1 MGSGPWVTAKSEG
14 TAVDR
19 LSGKAAGEA
28 LEVGS
33 TERTVAELG
42 CTAADVVVVD
52 DPARDTAGLREGLP
66 GRGKLLVNEVKGGRA
81 VKTGAMGVE
90 DACGGRDIEPANWV
104 LRLESPDSAGL
115 RQVDTLMGTEVVGY
129 PRPRAPDRP
138 KVPRTGVPG

>member
-1 MGSGPWVTAKSEG
+1 MTAKREG

-33 TERTVAELG
+33 TGRMVAELG
-42 CTAADVVVVD
+42 CAAADVVVD
-52 DPARDTAGLREGLP
+52 GPARDTAGLREGLP
-66 GRGKLLVNEVKGGRA
+66 GRGKLLVNEVNGGRA
-81 VKTGAMGVE
+81 VNTGAMGVE
-90 DACGGRDIEPANWV
+90 DPCGGGRDIEPARGL

-129 PRPRAPDRP
+129 PRPRAPGRP
-138 KVPRTGVPG
+138 KVLRAGVPG

>member
-1 MGSGPWVTAKSEG
+1 MTAKSEG

-33 TERTVAELG
+33 IGRTVAELG
-42 CTAADVVVVD
+42 CAAVEVVVD
-52 DPARDTAGLREGLP
+52 GPVRDTAELRDGLP

-81 VKTGAMGVE
+81 VNTGAMGVE
-90 DACGGRDIEPANWV
+90 DACGGRDIEPARGL
-104 LRLESPDSAGL
+104 LRLGSPDSAGL

-138 KVPRTGVPG
+138 KVPQAGVPG

>member
-42 CTAADVVVVD
+42 CAAADVVV
-52 DPARDTAGLREGLP
+52 EGP
-66 GRGKLLVNEVKGGRA
+66 
-81 VKTGAMGVE
+81 
-90 DACGGRDIEPANWV
+90 
-104 LRLESPDSAGL
+104 
-115 RQVDTLMGTEVVGY
+115 
-129 PRPRAPDRP
+129 
-138 KVPRTGVPG
+138 

>member
-1 MGSGPWVTAKSEG
+1 M
-14 TAVDR
+14 
-19 LSGKAAGEA
+19 SGKAAGEP

-42 CTAADVVVVD
+42 CTAADVVVD
-52 DPARDTAGLREGLP
+52 GPGRDTAGLREGLP
-66 GRGKLLVNEVKGGRA
+66 GRGKLLVSEVKGGRA

-90 DACGGRDIEPANWV
+90 DACGGRDIEPAKGV

-115 RQVDTLMGTEVVGY
+115 RQVDTLMGTEVGGY

-138 KVPRTGVPG
+138 KVPRAGVPG

>member
-1 MGSGPWVTAKSEG
+1 MTAKSEG

-33 TERTVAELG
+33 TGRTVAELG
-42 CTAADVVVVD
+42 CAAADVVVDGPV
-52 DPARDTAGLREGLP
+52 RDTAELRDGLP

-81 VKTGAMGVE
+81 VNTGAMGVE
-90 DACGGRDIEPANWV
+90 DACGGRDIEPARGL

-115 RQVDTLMGTEVVGY
+115 RQVDTLMGTEVGGY

-138 KVPRTGVPG
+138 KVPRAGVPG